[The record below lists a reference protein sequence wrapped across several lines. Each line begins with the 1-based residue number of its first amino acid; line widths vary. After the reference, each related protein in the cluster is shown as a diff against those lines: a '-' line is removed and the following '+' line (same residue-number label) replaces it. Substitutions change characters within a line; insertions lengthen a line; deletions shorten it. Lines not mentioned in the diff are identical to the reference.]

1 MSPESVILQTRKT
14 HKISG
19 HLNKLLGY
27 LFITLKDKG
36 KESCFDP
43 DFLRQIVFEDNQI
56 VDEKKLLI
64 MRKSQLINAKTP
76 KN

>member
-1 MSPESVILQTRKT
+1 MIVQTRKT
-14 HKISG
+14 HKISR
-19 HLNKLLGY
+19 HLSKLLGH
-27 LFITLKDKG
+27 LFITLKNKG

-43 DFLRQIVFEDNQI
+43 DFLRQILFEDNQI

-64 MRKSQLINAKTP
+64 MTKSQLIYAKAP